1 MLTVDYTRHAQTI
14 NHLFHSAIHSPHPP
28 TRERF
33 LALARIANG
42 QSPVRVADD
51 LGRQPDTVR
60 SWLKLYNH
68 HGPDAL
74 TFVQTGGP
82 TSAINAFK
90 STIEVLIERA
100 EAGKPFPW
108 TLRRLV
114 SYLADEF
121 NIKVCRETVRRCL
134 KSLEY
139 SWKKAKKLLT
149 RADPDKRAAFIER
162 LLPLLQQATRDE
174 RVLVFM
180 DPAHIHQDCDLGYG
194 WAKRGERL
202 WAASSSPGLSKRV
215 TFYGIYLYNEGQ
227 VRIWPYE
234 RANGTITCE
243 VLRRLALEV
252 GSDKP
257 VTLLWD
263 GASYHRAK
271 MVKQEAE
278 RLGIEIVPLPGYSP
292 DFMPVEELWRWFR
305 SVVTNSQVHETKKEL
320 IEHAAQ
326 FESNINQNLYQIAD
340 RLVVKTHLDPE
351 EEKLKIS
358 S

>member
-1 MLTVDYTRHAQTI
+1 MLTVNYSRHAQTI
-14 NHLFHSAIHSPHPP
+14 KHLFHCAIHSPHPR

-33 LALARIANG
+33 SALVRIAEG

-51 LGRQPDTVR
+51 FGRQPDTVR
-60 SWLKLYNH
+60 SWLKLYNQ
-68 HGPDAL
+68 HGPSAL

-82 TSAINAFK
+82 LRIINVLKPVIKA
-90 STIEVLIERA
+90 LIEDS
-100 EAGKPFPW
+100 EVGKPVPW
-108 TLRRLV
+108 TLRRLM
-114 SYLADEF
+114 SHLADKFEL
-121 NIKVCRETVRRCL
+121 KACRETVRRCL
-134 KSLEY
+134 KSLGY
-139 SWKKAKKLLT
+139 SWKKAKKLLS
-149 RADPDKRAAFIER
+149 RADPDKRAAFVER
-162 LLPLLQQATRDE
+162 LLPLLQEAGRNK

-202 WAASSSPGLSKRV
+202 WVASSSPGLSKRV
-215 TFYGIYLYNEGQ
+215 TFYGVYLYNEGQ

-234 RANGTITCE
+234 RANGIITCE
-243 VLRRLALEV
+243 VLRRLALDV

-257 VTLLWD
+257 VTLFWD

-271 MVKQEAE
+271 IVKQEAE
-278 RLGIEIVPLPGYSP
+278 RLGIEIEPLPGYSP

-305 SVVTNSQVHETKKEL
+305 SVVTNAQVHETKEEL

-326 FESNINQNLYQIAD
+326 FESEINQDIYQIAD
-340 RLVVKTHLDPE
+340 RLVVKTSLDPE
-351 EEKLKIS
+351 EEKLRVS